1 MTNNRSSQS
10 DTALT
15 SVERV
20 ALSTLDSLD
29 GNIFDPRINLAS
41 TIAALR
47 TDQSL
52 AALVRES
59 GGRVPADTFATLLPT
74 LVEDISL
81 DRRRVMT
88 TNHMCE
94 LPPTTGEFGVQHCE
108 SRIIV
113 HAYRDYDGFVTSV
126 VAKPYEHTICRH
138 PVPHG
143 PTWRHPDAPCWYHR
157 YVLLGI
163 GARVFTRAAE
173 LVPGARWK
181 VGPLTPYS
189 VKLRAK
195 LHQAAPWQW
204 QFNDCD
210 VCRGVVDWERT
221 AEGDFPPH

>member
-1 MTNNRSSQS
+1 MTNNRASQW
-10 DTALT
+10 DTALA

-20 ALSTLDSLD
+20 AMATLDSLD
-29 GNIFDPRINLAS
+29 GNIFDPRTNLAP

-59 GGRVPADTFATLLPT
+59 GDRVPADTFATLLPT

-94 LPPTTGEFGVQHCE
+94 RAPALSEFGVQHCE

-113 HAYRDYDGFVTSV
+113 HAYRDYDGFVTAV

-138 PVPHG
+138 PAPHG
-143 PTWRHPDAPCWYHR
+143 PIWRHPDAPCWYHR

-163 GARVFTRAAE
+163 GARVFARAAE

-204 QFNDCD
+204 QFNGCD